1 MRTQKLEKERQA
13 ISARPTAEE
22 LAELF
27 RIHRQLGSIEKQQEL
42 YYKFPI
48 LLTILDKQLEEI
60 SQRVNYAYKKDL
72 EVEEVKTTHQI
83 LARTIRE
90 RLRITKIR
98 QAYFKTRQ

>member
-1 MRTQKLEKERQA
+1 MQKLEKERQA
-13 ISARPTAEE
+13 ILARPTAEE

-42 YYKFPI
+42 YYKFPV
-48 LLTILDKQLEEI
+48 LLIILDKHLEDI
-60 SQRVNYAYKKDL
+60 SQRVNHAYRKDL
-72 EVEEVKTTHQI
+72 AVEEVKTTHQI